1 MSERATLRSKGE
13 MHPRTCYRFA
23 DLTLDIGRRRLE
35 RGGQPIELGKLTY
48 ALLVALVETAP
59 DVLTHDDLVKR
70 VWGGRATS
78 SETVTQRVKLLR
90 DALGDDAD
98 QPRYVGLVRGQGYRL
113 VAEPTVIPLAG
124 APRPSAKPPRVTLAL
139 GLAAI
144 AIVVLVAAVAMQ
156 LTRETPPRPVAGA
169 DADGRSLLPRSVA
182 VLPFDNLSPDP
193 ANAHFAAG
201 IHETL
206 QSELTAVKG
215 ITVIARPSV
224 ARYADGRTPPAQIA
238 TELRVQTLLK
248 GSVQYS
254 DGRVRIT
261 ATLIEPQT
269 GTQLWARRYDRELD
283 DIFAIQTDI
292 ATSIVAALEAE
303 LDPAERRALETPP
316 TTSPAAYALYLET
329 LRDVRRLR
337 APLEA
342 NRGRVSLLD
351 RAIAIDPSF
360 AEAYLAKAFIY
371 VWAIAYS
378 EFGSSAADIERRAEY
393 ERLALENAAQA
404 AELHPTLPGPWVVRG
419 VLHLEAWRWDEAGAA
434 FTRALELGPKD
445 PDVIHELVYFY
456 LYSGEYAEALQFA
469 RRRLELDPNSG
480 EAHNAVGFTAMI
492 QGDATT
498 ARDRYLEC
506 TRLAPGRW
514 YSYMFLASAQ
524 IGLGDAAA
532 AEQSLR
538 TAELLRGDEDTAI
551 FMASVAHH
559 YHRLG
564 LDEDAKRAFAAF
576 ESWTRSHIPSAG
588 DWAIAYQ
595 GLGDYDKVYEW
606 LQRAVEQTEAHEPDS
621 HQALIGFVANFAR
634 DPVLEEPRFRELR
647 ARLLPPKSRAAFE
660 EPRSSAAK

>member
-1 MSERATLRSKGE
+1 MSEGATLSRIESE
-13 MHPRTCYRFA
+13 THPRTCYRFA

-59 DVLTHDDLVKR
+59 DVLTHDDLVQR

-78 SETVTQRVKLLR
+78 PETVTQRVKLLR

-113 VAEPTVIPLAG
+113 MAEPTVTPPAG
-124 APRPSAKPPRVTLAL
+124 APPRSAEAPRLTLAL

-144 AIVVLVAAVAMQ
+144 AIVAAVALQ
-156 LTRETPPRPVAGA
+156 LTRETALRPAAGT
-169 DADGRSLLPRSVA
+169 DADGRTILPHSVA

-201 IHETL
+201 IQETL
-206 QSELTAVKG
+206 QSELTAVTG

-224 ARYADGRTPPAQIA
+224 ARYADGRTPLAQIA

-254 DGRVRIT
+254 GGRVRIT

-269 GTQLWARRYDRELD
+269 ATQLWARRYDREFD

-292 ATSIVAALEAE
+292 AASIVAALEAE
-303 LDPAERRALETPP
+303 LDPAERRDLETPP

-329 LRDVRRLR
+329 LRDVGSLR
-337 APLEA
+337 GPLET
-342 NRGRVSLLD
+342 NRGRASLLD

-378 EFGSSAADIERRAEY
+378 EFGSSPADIERRAEY

-404 AELHPTLPGPWVVRG
+404 AELRPTLPGPWVVRG

-434 FTRALELGPKD
+434 FTRALELGPND
-445 PDVIHELVYFY
+445 PDVNVELVYFH

-469 RRRLELDPNSG
+469 RRRLELDPTSV
-480 EAHNAVGFTAMI
+480 EANNAVGFTAMI
-492 QGDATT
+492 AGDART
-498 ARDRYLEC
+498 ALDRYREC
-506 TRLAPGRW
+506 TRLDPGRW
-514 YSYMFLASAQ
+514 YWYPFLASAQ

-551 FMASVAHH
+551 FMASVAGH

-606 LQRAVEQTEAHEPDS
+606 LQRAVEKTEAHEPDS

-647 ARLLPPKSRAAFE
+647 AKLLPPKSRAALE
-660 EPRSSAAK
+660 R